1 MFVDKKLIVSHA
13 PFWHNGSCISE
24 RNYHIML
31 AALPAIVFGIMQYG
45 IAAAGVIS
53 LAISSAMLWELAFNK
68 AAKNP
73 VSIADGSAAVTGMVL
88 GMMLPATAP
97 WWLVIT
103 GTFVA
108 IVIGK
113 QVYGGIGANPFNPA
127 IVGIAIL
134 SLSWSKF
141 MDFQAALVNYDF
153 SYAAVYPLEML
164 KHAAKNPEIFK
175 VTDFVDSFKIIDLLM
190 GKQIGG
196 IGAVFGLG
204 IIVGGVYLIIRGF
217 IRWEIS
223 VSFIVGVVL
232 TAILFQASDPT
243 RYACPMFHLLTGY
256 TLLAAFFI
264 ATEDS
269 SSPVNFIPMLLYGA
283 GMGMMTVLI
292 RNIGAYAD
300 GIIYA
305 VLIMN
310 LFNPLLDKLR
320 PKAIGKAV

>member
-13 PFWHNGSCISE
+13 PFWHNGSCIGE

-31 AALPAIVFGIMQYG
+31 AALPAIIFGIMQYG
-45 IAAAGVIS
+45 TAAIGVIS
-53 LAISSAMLWELAFNK
+53 LAISSAMLWELAFNR
-68 AAKNP
+68 AAKRP
-73 VSIADGSAAVTGMVL
+73 DSIGDGSAAVVGMVL

-127 IVGIAIL
+127 IVGLAIL
-134 SLSWSKF
+134 SLSWGKF
-141 MDFQAALVNYDF
+141 MDFDAALVNYDF
-153 SYAAVYPLEML
+153 GFTAVYPLEFV
-164 KHAAKNPEIFK
+164 KHASKNPEIFN
-175 VTDFVDSFKIIDLLM
+175 VAEVVNSFKLIDLLM
-190 GKQIGG
+190 GKQVGG

-223 VSFIVGVVL
+223 LSFIVGVIL
-232 TAILFQASDPT
+232 TALLFQASDPT

-310 LFNPLLDKLR
+310 VANPLLDKIR